1 MIFLVQVKHAS
12 SLELLLMRQPID
24 IHFSNALFR
33 LRLSV
38 KELCSCL
45 RHGRDVWH
53 FAAGSQCMAEGANEL
68 RRELNKAEKDYI
80 LKTNRITAM
89 KENTKQFWCYMK
101 RLGYGEN
108 RVADLLVNITIM

>member
-12 SLELLLMRQPID
+12 SLELLLTRQPTN
-24 IHFSNALFR
+24 IHISNALLR

-53 FAAGSQCMAEGANEL
+53 FAAASQCMGEGANEL
-68 RRELNKAEKDYI
+68 RRKLNKAEQDFI
-80 LKTNRITAM
+80 LKNRITAM
-89 KENTKQFWCYMK
+89 K
-101 RLGYGEN
+101 
-108 RVADLLVNITIM
+108 